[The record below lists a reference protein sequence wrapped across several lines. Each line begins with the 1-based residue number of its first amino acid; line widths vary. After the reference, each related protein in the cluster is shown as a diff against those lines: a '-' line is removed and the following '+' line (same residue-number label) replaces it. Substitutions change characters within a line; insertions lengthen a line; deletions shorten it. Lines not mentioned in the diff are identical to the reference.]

1 MTSQSHHEAADD
13 EDFPW
18 AAGVSMFAGI
28 VLTISASFQI
38 LEGISAVADDKVFVR
53 GIDYVYAFDITTW
66 GWIHLVFGL
75 IGLATGIGLLTRQGW
90 AWLVGILIAAL
101 SMIANFAYLPY
112 FPIWGLTVI
121 ALDVIVMWALIRL
134 VQKG

>member
-1 MTSQSHHEAADD
+1 MTSQSHHKAADQ
-13 EDFPW
+13 EEFPW
-18 AAGVSMFAGI
+18 ARGVTVFAGV
-28 VLTISASFQI
+28 VLCISASFQI
-38 LEGISAVADDKVFVR
+38 LEGISAIADDKVFVS
-53 GIDYVYAFDITTW
+53 GVDYVYAFDITTW

-101 SMIANFAYLPY
+101 SMISNFAYLPY

-121 ALDVIVMWALIRL
+121 ALDVVVMWALIRM
-134 VQKG
+134 VQEG